1 MRAKAHSGIN
11 GVRKTKA
18 APEKNDVTASR
29 RRIGNIMRGRGMT
42 SAYARKRFKPHRM
55 RGSMRHGPEIS
66 CAISA
71 PAIVDLYVSALVSFG
86 NYHKSAEMR

>member
-1 MRAKAHSGIN
+1 
-11 GVRKTKA
+11 
-18 APEKNDVTASR
+18 
-29 RRIGNIMRGRGMT
+29 MT

-55 RGSMRHGPEIS
+55 RGSTRHGLEIS
-66 CAISA
+66 CVIST